1 MVGLYDEMG
10 IADQVNAAN
19 ATLKHLRQQ
28 TMGFTHVDG
37 SGTVT
42 VDTGNPEYIA
52 LQNKIAVLEGKLA
65 TVASLKDQV
74 SALIG
79 GHSVLSLRALR
90 ELAAHHQNTID
101 SAPVRAFDLFR
112 MKRDLAIEQGNAT
125 VRLAMPSEV
134 AALLD
139 GYQAE
144 EDALKAA
151 QTASQAAIVAIS
163 ADLLTIDGLTNEAQA
178 ALRD

>member
-1 MVGLYDEMG
+1 MSLYDEMG
-10 IADQVNAAN
+10 IADMVVAAN
-19 ATLKHLRQQ
+19 ATLRGLRQQ
-28 TMGFTHVDG
+28 TMGYTHVDG

-52 LQNKIAVLEGKLA
+52 LQSKIAVLEGKLV
-65 TVASLKDQV
+65 TVDALKTQI

-79 GHSVLSLRALR
+79 GHSVPSLRALR
-90 ELAAHHQNTID
+90 ELAEHHQNTIN
-101 SAPVRAFDLFR
+101 SAPVRAFDLFK
-112 MKRDLAIEQGNAT
+112 MKRELAIERGNAS

-139 GYQAE
+139 GYQTE

-151 QTASQAAIVAIS
+151 QTASLAAIGPIS
-163 ADLLTIDGLTNEAQA
+163 ADLTTISGMSAEARA

>member
-1 MVGLYDEMG
+1 MSLYAEMG
-10 IADQVNAAN
+10 IEDLVNAAN
-19 ATLKHLRQQ
+19 ATLKGLRQQ
-28 TMGFTHVDG
+28 TMGYTHVDG

-52 LQNKIAVLEGKLA
+52 LQNKIAALEGKLV
-65 TVASLKDQV
+65 TVDALKTQV

-79 GHSVLSLRALR
+79 GHSVPSLRALR
-90 ELAAHHQNTID
+90 ELAEHHQNTIN
-101 SAPVRAFDLFR
+101 SAPVRAMDLFR
-112 MKRDLAIEQGNAT
+112 MKRELAIEQGNAD

-151 QTASQAAIVAIS
+151 QTASQSAIVAIS
-163 ADLLTIDGLTNEAQA
+163 ADLLTINGMTDEARA

>member
-1 MVGLYDEMG
+1 MSLYKEMG
-10 IADQVNAAN
+10 IEDKVEAARAN
-19 ATLKHLRQQ
+19 LHRLKKE
-28 TMGFTHVDG
+28 TMVYTHVGG

-52 LQNKIAVLEGKLA
+52 LQSKIAVLEGKLV
-65 TVASLKDQV
+65 TVDALKDQV

-79 GHSVLSLRALR
+79 GHSVPSLRALR

-112 MKRDLAIEQGNAT
+112 MKREVAIERGNAA

-134 AALLD
+134 AALLE

-144 EDALKAA
+144 ETALKAA

-163 ADLLTIDGLTNEAQA
+163 ADLTTIDGMTDEARA

>member
-1 MVGLYDEMG
+1 MSLYDEMG
-10 IADQVNAAN
+10 IASLVNAAN
-19 ATLKHLRQQ
+19 ATLKGLRQQ
-28 TMGFTHVDG
+28 TMGYTHVDG

-52 LQNKIAVLEGKLA
+52 LQSKIAVLEGKLV
-65 TVASLKDQV
+65 TVDALKTQI

-79 GHSVLSLRALR
+79 GHSVPSLRALR

-101 SAPVRAFDLFR
+101 RAPVRAMDLFR
-112 MKRDLAIEQGNAT
+112 MKRELAIEQGNAD

-139 GYQAE
+139 GYQTE

-151 QTASQAAIVAIS
+151 QTASQSAIVAIS
-163 ADLLTIDGLTNEAQA
+163 ADLLTINGMTDEARA

>member
-1 MVGLYDEMG
+1 MSLYKEMG
-10 IADQVNAAN
+10 IDSQVNIAN
-19 ATLKHLRQQ
+19 AELKHLRQQ
-28 TMGFTHVDG
+28 TMGYTHVDG

-52 LQNKIAVLEGKLA
+52 LQSKIAVLEGKLV
-65 TVASLKDQV
+65 TVDALKTQV

-79 GHSVLSLRALR
+79 GHSVPSLRALR

-101 SAPVRAFDLFR
+101 SAPVRAFDMFK
-112 MKRDLAIEQGNAT
+112 MKHELAIEQGNAA

-163 ADLLTIDGLTNEAQA
+163 ADLLTIDGMAMEARA